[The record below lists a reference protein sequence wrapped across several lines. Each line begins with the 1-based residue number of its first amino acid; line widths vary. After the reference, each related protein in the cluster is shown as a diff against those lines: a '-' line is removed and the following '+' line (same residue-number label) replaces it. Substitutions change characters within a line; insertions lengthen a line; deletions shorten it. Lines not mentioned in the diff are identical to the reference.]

1 MTEDRIDRRRLAG
14 EALEGEGGE
23 KVAARRGCLM
33 ALGLIALGPILTF
46 GPMVVRGDVL
56 YWGTPLLQFVPWRG
70 LAFEVIRQGFL
81 PLWNPFLGMGAPLL
95 ANYQSALLYPPN
107 WFLAFVNA
115 GWGEGLLVLIHLVF
129 AGAGMG
135 LMIRRLKLGLLAQV
149 VGAIAYASSSYLVS
163 RAGFFSL
170 NAGAAWLPWLILCGD
185 LVATSAQ
192 SPLSRKS
199 LGSVAA
205 LAGAFAMQGLTGH
218 AQTMV
223 YSVVLA
229 LAWSTWRSLSV
240 GGVRTVPRLALL
252 WLGGVTLG
260 AGLASAQLVPTAEY
274 FLQSSRGGGLDEA
287 GALSYSFWPWR
298 TLGLLMPGL
307 FGSPVLGDYWGYGN
321 YWEDV
326 LYIGVLP
333 FLMAVYGA
341 ARAGRLG
348 RAEGRT
354 RTFLLSI
361 AGIAFLLAL
370 GSNTPVFPF
379 LFRKV
384 PLFAIFNAP
393 TRINLVTTW
402 CLAVLAA
409 LGAELWARPTKWAL
423 YWTRLSTAGAGGVML
438 LGIAAALVPTGLH
451 QSLGRGFA
459 FAGLWLLVAG
469 VITLAWPAVVR
480 DRWVVFVAFLVTA
493 ELAMANA
500 GLNPTSPASLYE
512 GETRLVGELGREH
525 RVFLL
530 PEAERTLKFDRTHRF
545 DSFQPELDPWL
556 IRESGLPDTTL
567 LDRLPSANNF
577 DPLVSERYA
586 MWIRAVA
593 AISPARQATLLP
605 LMDVGWVAG
614 TVTAEPPWVTYAQVA
629 GPARVRI
636 VPEAMTADGPEQAI
650 GIVMMEVFHPDATVV
665 LEGAGDAAAIRG
677 GPGQATIAEGGDP
690 GRVAVLVD
698 APEGGWLVLADAW
711 YPGWVAEIDG
721 QQVPSYPA
729 DGAFRAVWVPRGSS
743 TVVWSYEPR
752 SVSAGVLVSLVSLL
766 LLGGALALW
775 NAGRRAAHL

>member
-1 MTEDRIDRRRLAG
+1 MEDRIDRGRPAE
-14 EALEGEGGE
+14 EALERQGGE
-23 KVAARRGCLM
+23 KVAPRGCLI
-33 ALGLIALGPILTF
+33 ALGLIALGPILLF

-70 LAFEVIRQGFL
+70 LAFEVVGQGFL

-95 ANYQSALLYPPN
+95 ANHQSALLYPPN
-107 WFLAFVNA
+107 WLLAFVNA

-129 AGAGMG
+129 AGAGML
-135 LMIRRLKLGLLAQV
+135 LMLRRLKLGLLAQV

-163 RAGFFSL
+163 RAGFFSF
-170 NAGAAWLPWLILCGD
+170 NAAAAWIPWLVLCGD

-199 LGSVAA
+199 FGSMTA
-205 LAGAFAMQGLTGH
+205 LAGAFAFQALAGH
-218 AQTMV
+218 AQTMLYGV
-223 YSVVLA
+223 PLA
-229 LAWSTWRSLSV
+229 FAWSTWRSLSL
-240 GGVRTVPRLALL
+240 GGVRTAPRLALL
-252 WLGGVTLG
+252 WLGGVMLG
-260 AGLASAQLVPTAEY
+260 AGLASAQLAPTAEY

-307 FGSPVLGDYWGYGN
+307 FGNPGLGDYWGYGN
-321 YWEDV
+321 YWEDA

-333 FLMAVYGA
+333 LLMAVYGA

-348 RAEGRT
+348 KAEGRT

-370 GSNTPVFPF
+370 GWNTPVFPF

-402 CLAVLAA
+402 SLAVLAA
-409 LGAELWARPTKWAL
+409 LGAELWARPSKWAL
-423 YWTRLSTAGAGGVML
+423 YWTRLGTAGVGAVMV
-438 LGIAAALVPTGLH
+438 LGIAAALVPTGWH

-459 FAGLWLLVAG
+459 FGGLWLLVAG
-469 VITLAWPAVVR
+469 VVTLAWPAVVR
-480 DRWVVFVAFLVTA
+480 ERWVVLVAFLVTA
-493 ELAMANA
+493 DLVMANA
-500 GLNPTSPASLYE
+500 GLNPTSPASLYD
-512 GETRLVGELGREH
+512 GETRLVGQLGRQH
-525 RVFLL
+525 RVFIL

-545 DSFQPELDPWL
+545 DSFQPERDPWL

-577 DPLVSERYA
+577 DPLVPDRYA
-586 MWIRAVA
+586 MWIRSVA
-593 AISPARQATLLP
+593 ALSPARQSNLLS
-605 LMDVGWVAG
+605 LMDVGWWAS
-614 TVTAEPPWVTYAQVA
+614 TVTDEPPWVTYAPVA

-650 GIVMMEVFHPDATVV
+650 GMVMMEGFHPEATVV
-665 LEGAGDAAAIRG
+665 LESAGEAAAMRG

-698 APEGGWLVLADAW
+698 APEGGWLVLADTW

-721 QQVPSYPA
+721 QRVPPYPA
-729 DGAFRAVWVPRGSS
+729 DGAFRAVWVPSGSS

-752 SVSAGVLVSLVSLL
+752 SVSVGILVSLVSFL
-766 LLGGALALW
+766 LLGGVVALW
-775 NAGRRAAHL
+775 NAGRRAAHP